1 MRKKLKRVGKKV
13 WVTAYKQS
21 IEEDPIVEQADLAN
35 NPKAD
40 DEDNKD

>member
-21 IEEDPIVEQADLAN
+21 IEDQIVEQADLAN